1 MAEKQTICL
10 CRLMHECAMLD
21 LEKSGVKPDITQSKH
36 KCKLCGVY
44 ISGICL
50 KIYYEGRENQE
61 ILCRNCPADE
71 TCKFESFFSSS
82 IYASFISYTSV
93 TTSISNSPMKNTP
106 SRNVNHIEDCQRKIQ
121 GTVGSDSDSSDK
133 KQQPTSSMMITCSGC
148 KDKFPSKQLGA
159 SARSQL
165 CAECMQSLVKLNASN
180 IGEEKMSPPDHADG
194 NNIGGANKSPDSG
207 GFGKVNTDAGNSL
220 NDSDGKKKVNG
231 VATSLHSTDDEED
244 NELPIHNASDIKNRG
259 FYSVKQYQ
267 GPLDK
272 FALGNLSVSLSF
284 F

>member
-1 MAEKQTICL
+1 
-10 CRLMHECAMLD
+10 
-21 LEKSGVKPDITQSKH
+21 
-36 KCKLCGVY
+36 
-44 ISGICL
+44 
-50 KIYYEGRENQE
+50 
-61 ILCRNCPADE
+61 
-71 TCKFESFFSSS
+71 
-82 IYASFISYTSV
+82 
-93 TTSISNSPMKNTP
+93 MKNTP
-106 SRNVNHIEDCQRKIQ
+106 SINVNHIEDSQRKIQ

-194 NNIGGANKSPDSG
+194 NNIGGANKSFDSG

-220 NDSDGKKKVNG
+220 NDSDGKEKVNG